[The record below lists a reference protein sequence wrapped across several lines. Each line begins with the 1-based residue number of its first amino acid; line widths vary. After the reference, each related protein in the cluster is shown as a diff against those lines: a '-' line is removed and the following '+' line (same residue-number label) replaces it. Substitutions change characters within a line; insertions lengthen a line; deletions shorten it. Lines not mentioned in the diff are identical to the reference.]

1 MASAAFDPRGDRIV
15 SAGKDGTV
23 RIWNADGGDAL
34 VLLAPYQGPALAAEF
49 DRSGRRVV
57 SAGAPGIVRVA
68 DCEVCGS
75 LDSVLRLARTRAG
88 RELSAVERQRL
99 LPQDG

>member
-1 MASAAFDPRGDRIV
+1 MQLTTYD
-15 SAGKDGTV
+15 
-23 RIWNADGGDAL
+23 
-34 VLLAPYQGPALAAEF
+34 GPALSAEF

-57 SAGAPGIVRVA
+57 TAGTPGEVRVG

-75 LDSVLRLARTRAG
+75 LDSVRQLARTRAG
-88 RELSAVERQRL
+88 RELSDVERRRL